1 MILPNIWTNE
11 HVPNHKPDKQGIAH
25 CTWLPA
31 ILNQKF
37 LDKPRLAGAL
47 SHLVLGE
54 TTPVRSSSDVQKSWE
69 ILGISPWTMLIFRRL
84 FFSENSWWNSM
95 IHSSFEWDFLEIR
108 SKFDGSSGYSGYSW
122 KMMTLRYPKNIQKLH
137 VSGACLGCM
146 SRHGRTTQWAYSW
159 RNSKFIYL
167 SEVGI

>member
-84 FFSENSWWNSM
+84 FFPENSWWNSM

-108 SKFDGSSGYSGYSW
+108 WKFWIFWIFMENDD
-122 KMMTLRYPKNIQKLH
+122 PKIPQKH
-137 VSGACLGCM
+137 PKTACLGCM